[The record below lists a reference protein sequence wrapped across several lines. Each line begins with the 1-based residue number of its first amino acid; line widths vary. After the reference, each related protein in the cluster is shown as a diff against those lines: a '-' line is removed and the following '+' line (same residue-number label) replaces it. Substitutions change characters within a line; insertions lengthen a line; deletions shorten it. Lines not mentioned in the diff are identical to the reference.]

1 MKKICLICIVIATC
15 GLAFLVDRKLMKM
28 IGKVVV
34 G

>member
-1 MKKICLICIVIATC
+1 MKKVCLICVVIATC
-15 GLAFLVDRKLMKM
+15 GLALLVDRKLMNM